1 MKKNDVQKQK
11 TEVVYVLLSKK
22 EKTFF
27 ITRGTKET
35 LRETYRHHINLRRYY
50 SENFIKSIAP
60 ERPCLFV
67 LEEIDPEEKA
77 NLMIVWLRILL
88 ENGYH
93 SFNSETLIEYS
104 EHLYIDNQI
113 AYDHRKDADLSKL
126 FECNNCL
133 VPTYKKETCIHHP
146 SFCAEEKRP
155 SKATAPRKKDGRS
168 RTVCLR
174 LPQEEADFI
183 RQEARQKNMSVSQY
197 VRHAA
202 KNPVFIKPD
211 YSFIDEHTKQLSLAV
226 SVMKRIA
233 FTIDVT
239 GDYRQSDIDVIVKL
253 MKNAY
258 QGELALI
265 EKMKEKSYNVEAL

>member
-60 ERPCLFV
+60 ERPRLFV

-93 SFNSETLIEYS
+93 SLNSETLIEYS
-104 EHLYIDNQI
+104 EHLYIDNQM
-113 AYDHRKDADLSKL
+113 AYEQRKNTDLSQL
-126 FECNNCL
+126 FACSNCL
-133 VPTYKKETCIHHP
+133 IPTYKKETCSP
-146 SFCAEEKRP
+146 
-155 SKATAPRKKDGRS
+155 KANKIF
-168 RTVCLR
+168 L
-174 LPQEEADFI
+174 L
-183 RQEARQKNMSVSQY
+183 
-197 VRHAA
+197 
-202 KNPVFIKPD
+202 
-211 YSFIDEHTKQLSLAV
+211 
-226 SVMKRIA
+226 
-233 FTIDVT
+233 
-239 GDYRQSDIDVIVKL
+239 
-253 MKNAY
+253 
-258 QGELALI
+258 
-265 EKMKEKSYNVEAL
+265 